1 MLTGVLHIS
10 GVAPGPRP
18 GLDWGKPKTVGF
30 VLYGTTKDT
39 KVSTHAGVF
48 RSTNSSVLKPFNFL
62 LLYASAWSIFYFP
75 GLPTQTNKERHGE
88 QGREGS

>member
-48 RSTNSSVLKPFNFL
+48 RSASSVFKFSYCTVLFTASCVCMEHFL
-62 LLYASAWSIFYFP
+62 FP
-75 GLPTQTNKERHGE
+75 GATDTN
-88 QGREGS
+88 